1 MQGVL
6 PMTAR
11 LDSLQ
16 HTAAVFS
23 AVLFTA
29 GLVVF
34 SGVIAPFA

>member
-1 MQGVL
+1 
-6 PMTAR
+6 MTAR
-11 LDSLQ
+11 IDSFQ
-16 HTAAVFS
+16 HVAAVFS

>member
-1 MQGVL
+1 
-6 PMTAR
+6 MTAR

-16 HTAAVFS
+16 QTASVFA

-29 GLVVF
+29 GLVLF